1 MTDLKTRWKI
11 YEGPNPWTSDFFK
24 TVHQE
29 SNIELLNGYAYF
41 KTQKLTTPINI
52 SGTNYYYTS
61 GEIVSKF
68 DDIPYCSSFSDAGY
82 LYGMFEIR
90 CKLPKKHGQY
100 PAYWLLGNTSWPP
113 EIDLFEFNG
122 NDHNMFFSGVH
133 WGPNNA
139 PQNCYQFYNYPF
151 DLTDDFHTWTVV
163 WSPTAVTFFFDNKEL
178 RTDNIITHIPGTV
191 SPNMMERCKWMKM
204 KHQIGS
210 GLNWPYSSE
219 TTFDPLI
226 VDYIRVYKPTGYTPY
241 TTGNFDN
248 WHDNIV
254 KPLYLNTPYKSTQD
268 WILDKVV
275 STDNYNSLSY
285 MNVVQGGGKFYYKGD
300 FNLLWSTY
308 WYNYGSGA
316 QFYATPMNWI
326 NTIDGNISV
335 ATANEIPFFRKG
347 NQLQYYQNSAF
358 NTINGV
364 ANVQS
369 TIIANPNGLQVIY
382 LGTDNNIRECKRTSL
397 MTNIWTTTLR
407 TSTNNVSSEIIFDN
421 NNYNIIYYRNTAN
434 QLVKLVLNTSSS
446 SATVIS
452 TISDVFS
459 SLAINPTSNR
469 IYYKTST
476 NNLIYYALSG
486 ATWTRYAF
494 NAVSPYSGT
503 SSVPVDNVAKNI
515 CLGENPHQV
524 YYIGTDNRVWVVYW
538 DGTWRSTAIDWK
550 VNYAARDLKIT
561 NPTTSNKTLCFV
573 GADNKIRRFY
583 WNTCEVLNPACN
595 NHQYFKQGNSNI
607 STENIVANTSD
618 IIITPNPAADIIK
631 INLPA
636 DFTGI
641 TNIEIYTIN
650 GQKVKQLNTDIAT
663 NSVPIS
669 DLTNGLY
676 VIKIE
681 NSKKTSIQKFYK
693 N

>member
-1 MTDLKTRWKI
+1 MTDLKTRWRI

-226 VDYIRVYKPTGYTPY
+226 VDYIKVYKPTGYTPY

-248 WHDNIV
+248 
-254 KPLYLNTPYKSTQD
+254 Y
-268 WILDKVV
+268 
-275 STDNYNSLSY
+275 
-285 MNVVQGGGKFYYKGD
+285 
-300 FNLLWSTY
+300 
-308 WYNYGSGA
+308 
-316 QFYATPMNWI
+316 
-326 NTIDGNISV
+326 
-335 ATANEIPFFRKG
+335 
-347 NQLQYYQNSAF
+347 
-358 NTINGV
+358 
-364 ANVQS
+364 
-369 TIIANPNGLQVIY
+369 
-382 LGTDNNIRECKRTSL
+382 
-397 MTNIWTTTLR
+397 
-407 TSTNNVSSEIIFDN
+407 
-421 NNYNIIYYRNTAN
+421 NYNIIYFRNTAN
-434 QLVKLVLNTSSS
+434 QLVKLLLNTSSS

-476 NNLIYYALSG
+476 NNLIYYTLSG

-550 VNYAARDLKIT
+550 VNYATRDLKIT

-618 IIITPNPAADIIK
+618 IIITPNPATDIIK

-641 TNIEIYTIN
+641 TNIEIYNIN